1 MLFFYDKTDF
11 FLSKW
16 ENNVGMK
23 LQPHIAQ
30 TIFYSLLFAIGGAP
44 TIAMWI
50 ISFQTNDPNLFM
62 VAFMGLTVIIACV
75 ILPVILLQNAYLL
88 FKRNDLNLEDKIKPL
103 LRFYFIVNVI
113 CLISWI
119 LFIFR

>member
-1 MLFFYDKTDF
+1 M
-11 FLSKW
+11 
-16 ENNVGMK
+16 
-23 LQPHIAQ
+23 
-30 TIFYSLLFAIGGAP
+30 
-44 TIAMWI
+44 
-50 ISFQTNDPNLFM
+50 
-62 VAFMGLTVIIACV
+62 IIACV

>member
-1 MLFFYDKTDF
+1 
-11 FLSKW
+11 
-16 ENNVGMK
+16 MK
-23 LQPHIAQ
+23 LQPNIAQ

-50 ISFQTNDPNLFM
+50 ISLQTNDPNLFM
-62 VAFMGLTVIIACV
+62 AAFMGLTVIIACIIV
-75 ILPVILLQNAYLL
+75 PLILLQDAYLL
-88 FKRNDLNLEDKIKPL
+88 FKRNDIHLEDKIKPL
-103 LRFYFIVNVI
+103 LKFYFVMNVI

>member
-1 MLFFYDKTDF
+1 
-11 FLSKW
+11 
-16 ENNVGMK
+16 MK
-23 LQPHIAQ
+23 LQPRIAQ

-50 ISFQTNDPNLFM
+50 IVLQTNDPNVFM
-62 VAFMGLTVIIACV
+62 AAFMGLTVIIACV
-75 ILPVILLQNAYLL
+75 VVPLILLQNAYLL
-88 FKRNDLNLEDKIKPL
+88 FKRNDLKLEDHVKPL
-103 LRFYFIVNVI
+103 LHFYFVVNVI

>member
-1 MLFFYDKTDF
+1 
-11 FLSKW
+11 
-16 ENNVGMK
+16 MK
-23 LQPHIAQ
+23 LQPRIAQ

-50 ISFQTNDPNLFM
+50 IALQTNDPNLFM
-62 VAFMGLTVIIACV
+62 AAFMGLTVIIACV
-75 ILPVILLQNAYLL
+75 IVPLILLQNAYLL
-88 FKRNDLNLEDKIKPL
+88 FKRNDVNLEDKIKYL
-103 LRFYFIVNVI
+103 LRFYFVMNVI

>member
-1 MLFFYDKTDF
+1 
-11 FLSKW
+11 
-16 ENNVGMK
+16 MK

-50 ISFQTNDPNLFM
+50 ISLQTNDVNLFM
-62 VAFMGLTVIIACV
+62 AAFMGLTVIIACV

-113 CLISWI
+113 CLISWLSLI
-119 LFIFR
+119 HI